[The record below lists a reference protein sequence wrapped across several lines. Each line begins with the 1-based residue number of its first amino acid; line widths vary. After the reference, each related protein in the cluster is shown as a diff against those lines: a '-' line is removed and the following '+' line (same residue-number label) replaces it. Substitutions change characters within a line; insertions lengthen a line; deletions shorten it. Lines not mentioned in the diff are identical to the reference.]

1 MKNQELVQE
10 NLQLRVL
17 SSNGL
22 SKDVDIGRQDDP
34 VNTLNSVSST
44 WLPVCDII
52 FVRSVLV
59 SSFINI
65 FFCFSFRV
73 LD

>member
-1 MKNQELVQE
+1 
-10 NLQLRVL
+10 L

-52 FVRSVLV
+52 FLSVA
-59 SSFINI
+59 F
-65 FFCFSFRV
+65 
-73 LD
+73 